1 MLFPAVTAF
10 HDTLHVPIC
19 VVPAEDGYKI
29 HAAPFILPRGRW
41 RIVWSVITS
50 DLDPAAPSH
59 HFGFREEDG
68 IQLNTVTGSGGA
80 MTPPPS
86 ARISSTQWMAAV
98 DNTNDD
104 WGERVSYFINL
115 EHPDSLDAF
124 LVHDPVILVSKDP
137 IEIPIG

>member
-10 HDTLHVPIC
+10 HNTLHVPIC
-19 VVPAEDGYKI
+19 VVSADNVHKI
-29 HAAPFILPRGRW
+29 HAAPFILPRGLW
-41 RIVWSVITS
+41 RIVWSVITCE
-50 DLDPAAPSH
+50 LDPTAPSH
-59 HFGFREEDG
+59 HFQFNELEG
-68 IQLNTVTGSGGA
+68 IKLNAVTGSGEV

-86 ARISSTQWMAAV
+86 ARISTTQWMAAV
-98 DNTNDD
+98 DNTNYD

-115 EHPDSLDAF
+115 EHPDSLVAV